1 MVLVFNKKTWH
12 YRLILWT
19 FGKNFFMNTHID
31 VDALEAI
38 PVENLANLSYDKI
51 PKKYTSK
58 TVNLCPYC
66 RALVGAVFT
75 APFVYVWRL
84 FPHKEKP
91 PMSYYHIQK
100 TAKRRKLIIFSII
113 SGINFVSGAGHLLAH
128 NFDADHLMTGIA
140 QIGFGFF
147 FIGVFF
153 WGEHLAEFLVRLS
166 ALVPKLTIRSEK
178 KSKKSENH
186 KPSKLLEKIHSKH
199 DVICPPIFFVDVQFQ
214 SLSD

>member
-19 FGKNFFMNTHID
+19 FGKNFFMDADID
-31 VDALEAI
+31 IDALEAI
-38 PVENLANLSYDKI
+38 PLENLENLSYDRL

-100 TAKRRKLIIFSII
+100 AAKRRRLIIFGVIAGVHFI
-113 SGINFVSGAGHLLAH
+113 LGADHLLAPD
-128 NFDADHLMTGIA
+128 FDDGHLIAGIA
-140 QIGFGFF
+140 QISIGIFF
-147 FIGVFF
+147 LTVFF
-153 WGEHLAEFLVRLS
+153 WGERFAKFLVKLS
-166 ALVPKLTIRSEK
+166 ALVPKLTTRSEK
-178 KSKKSENH
+178 SKKPKNH
-186 KPSKLLEKIHSKH
+186 EPSKLLEKIHSKH
-199 DVICPPIFFVDVQFQ
+199 DVICPPIFFVDFHKPDE
-214 SLSD
+214 LK